1 MFSVVIIEKVGNV
14 KECAVK
20 SFSELYKKAGFKT
33 EEDFKSLHTWSLEL
47 ENGRKYNISLFGKT
61 KGRESTIN
69 KYEFPPPMDT
79 KLIYGNC
86 ILANKDEDNNPLS
99 LSAKE
104 WEKIYESLF
113 GGFEDLEDLEE
124 EDEEEEEE
132 DEDDDFDDLPKTKSG
147 GYKKDGFVVDDD
159 EVEEPDEDESNDDE
173 CEDTD
178 NKKKSSLLSSRPL
191 DEIYLDCHNEL
202 TEESYLSD

>member
-1 MFSVVIIEKVGNV
+1 MLSVVIVEKVGNI
-14 KECAVK
+14 KECPVK

-86 ILANKDEDNNPLS
+86 ILANKDEDNHPVS
-99 LSAKE
+99 LTAKE
-104 WEKIYESLF
+104 WEKIYETLF

-132 DEDDDFDDLPKTKSG
+132 EDDDFDDLPKTKSG

-159 EVEEPDEDESNDDE
+159 EVEEPDEDESNDDDE
-173 CEDTD
+173 CDDTE
-178 NKKKSSLLSSRPL
+178 NKKKSSLLNSRPL
-191 DEIYLDCHNEL
+191 DEIYLDCRNEL
-202 TEESYLSD
+202 SEESYLSD